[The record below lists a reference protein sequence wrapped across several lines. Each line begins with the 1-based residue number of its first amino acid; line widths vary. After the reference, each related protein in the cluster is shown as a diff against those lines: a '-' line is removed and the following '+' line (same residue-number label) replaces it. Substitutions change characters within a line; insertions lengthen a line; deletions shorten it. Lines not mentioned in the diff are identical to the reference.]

1 MTISVSVLSHA
12 FLTER
17 GVSRATPPNCSR
29 DLCSDVVSRDDS
41 LDPQAEMKVDCI
53 ACGCTQ
59 GRDVDYL
66 AATPRMHSTGCYSCR
81 EYAMSPRS
89 VTVASP
95 SPRMT
100 LAAASPSPRLLAVAS
115 PSPRMGG
122 GKSQGKKKGNKKRG
136 ARKRAQDGESKEAK
150 VMQVATLTT
159 VDRGVEGA
167 QIGACTCRGHGGL
180 GDVGLEGRQTGACAC
195 CGGQGI
201 VGAFEGTQAQACMC
215 RGTGGSADAHME
227 VDVVLGDVREEC
239 SSALGIVKEDLE
251 LFGLCHM
258 PCASE
263 RATLLKDKSGL
274 VRMGVMV
281 RNSDLNLQ
289 SIEELII
296 RKDKAEQEAESYR
309 LQVSEKTQDFN
320 NLKLKYDKLTQ
331 EVLRLRTMVNRA
343 NQLRRESEKATEIL
357 RVEFEK
363 LVKTLFMDCSSQSLE
378 ETQPN
383 KEIENIQI

>member
-12 FLTER
+12 FFTER
-17 GVSRATPPNCSR
+17 GVSRVTPPTCSC
-29 DLCSDVVSRDDS
+29 DPCGDAVSRDDS
-41 LDPQAEMKVDCI
+41 LAPQAEMKVDCI

-59 GRDVDYL
+59 SRDIDYS
-66 AATPRMHSTGCYSCR
+66 AATSRMHSTGCCSCR
-81 EYAMSPRS
+81 EYVMSPRS
-89 VTVASP
+89 ATATSP
-95 SPRMT
+95 SPRMI
-100 LAAASPSPRLLAVAS
+100 LAASPSPRLMAVAS
-115 PSPRMGG
+115 PSPRTGG

-150 VMQVATLTT
+150 MMQIVTPTTLN
-159 VDRGVEGA
+159 RGVEGA
-167 QIGACTCRGHGGL
+167 QTEACMCSGRF
-180 GDVGLEGRQTGACAC
+180 GDVGVEGRQKGACAC

-201 VGAFEGTQAQACMC
+201 VGLVDATQAQACMC
-215 RGTGGSADAHME
+215 RTTGGNADAHME
-227 VDVVLGDVREEC
+227 VDVVLRDVREEC

-251 LFGLCHM
+251 LFRLCHV
-258 PCASE
+258 PRASE

-274 VRMGVMV
+274 VHLGVMV

-309 LQVSEKTQDFN
+309 LQVSEKTQDLN

-363 LVKTLFMDCSSQSLE
+363 LVKTLFMDCSSQTLE
-378 ETQPN
+378 ATQPN
-383 KEIENIQI
+383 KEIENIWT